1 MTCRKEDVILW
12 DQRCYHRGNARFRP
26 GPRIVGICGFYPVV
40 LYLPIPPPWQALS
53 LSLSLCLA
61 RSFVPFE
68 RSSAGRR
75 YDQASNFA
83 MPRAVAAAWAG
94 ARDAEDEAFW
104 GGQWSASSVVAGLR
118 HAGKL

>member
-40 LYLPIPPPWQALS
+40 LYLPIPPQDLS
-53 LSLSLCLA
+53 LSLSLSL
-61 RSFVPFE
+61 SLVPFE
-68 RSSAGRR
+68 SSGVLVRR